1 MSTADLDFDPEF
13 EPAAPAVP
21 NTAAGTDPAS
31 TSLPGAFADVQS
43 SQALLNDCWNR
54 IGVFG
59 DRSCP
64 ELLGCVH
71 CRNCPVYSA
80 AGRSLLERLP
90 PDDYLQEWTTVLAET
105 KRGSENS
112 TLSADG
118 SVVRSDQSLS
128 VMIFRLA
135 RELFALPVGVF
146 LEVSSPFGVHS
157 VPGRSNQLF
166 LGLVNVRGEIMLAA
180 SLTNLL
186 GLTLEQG
193 SGQQPA
199 GRMAVAGTPEGK
211 WVFPIDEIYGI
222 YLFHRDD
229 VKPAP
234 VVISHADHAYT
245 SGVFQWQNRSV
256 ALLDPDRIFSVL
268 TAEISP
274 P

>member
-1 MSTADLDFDPEF
+1 MSTADLAFDPDF
-13 EPAAPAVP
+13 TVTPRVP
-21 NTAAGTDPAS
+21 STAAGSAAASIAPAES
-31 TSLPGAFADVQS
+31 IGEAEESRS
-43 SQALLNDCWNR
+43 LLNDCWNR

-64 ELLGCVH
+64 ELLSCVH

-90 PDDYLQEWTTVLAET
+90 PGDYLQEWTSVLAET
-105 KRGSENS
+105 KRGSESS

-135 RELFALPVGVF
+135 GELFALPVGVF
-146 LEVSSPFGVHS
+146 LEVSAPFVVHS

-166 LGLVNVRGEIMLAA
+166 LGMVNVRGEIMLAA

-186 GLTLEQG
+186 GLSVEKG
-193 SGQQPA
+193 NGQQAA

-222 YLFHRDD
+222 YLFNRDD

-234 VVISHADHAYT
+234 VVITNADQSYAC
-245 SGVFQWQNRSV
+245 GVFQWQNRSV
-256 ALLDPDRIFSVL
+256 ALLDPDRIFSML
-268 TAEISP
+268 TTEISP
-274 P
+274 Q

>member
-1 MSTADLDFDPEF
+1 MSPTDPVFDPDVLFAAAPDTQGTRGAMVDSRSSAEAT
-13 EPAAPAVP
+13 EPDPAASRL
-21 NTAAGTDPAS
+21 D
-31 TSLPGAFADVQS
+31 
-43 SQALLNDCWNR
+43 DCWNR

-64 ELLGCVH
+64 ELLNCVH

-90 PDDYLQEWTTVLAET
+90 PGDYLQEWTSVLAET
-105 KRGSENS
+105 KRGSDSS

-118 SVVRSDQSLS
+118 SVVRSEQSLS

-135 RELFALPVGVF
+135 SELFALPVGVF
-146 LEVSSPFGVHS
+146 LEVSAPFVVHS

-166 LGLVNVRGEIMLAA
+166 LGMVNVRGEIMLAA

-186 GLTLEQG
+186 GLSARSVTAQ
-193 SGQQPA
+193 A
-199 GRMAVAGTPEGK
+199 GARRMAVAGTPEGK

-234 VVISHADHAYT
+234 VVITNADHSTAC
-245 SGVFQWQNRSV
+245 GVFQWQNRSV
-256 ALLDPDRIFSVL
+256 ALLDPDRIFSML
-268 TAEISP
+268 TMEISP
-274 P
+274 Q

>member
-1 MSTADLDFDPEF
+1 MSPTDLDFDPDVLF
-13 EPAAPAVP
+13 PAE
-21 NTAAGTDPAS
+21 AS
-31 TSLPGAFADVQS
+31 PEVSPSLLD
-43 SQALLNDCWNR
+43 DCWNR

-64 ELLGCVH
+64 ELLNCVH
-71 CRNCPVYSA
+71 CRNCQVYSA

-90 PDDYLQEWTTVLAET
+90 PGDYLQEWTTVLAET
-105 KRGSENS
+105 KRGSESS

-135 RELFALPVGVF
+135 SELFALPVGVF
-146 LEVSSPFGVHS
+146 LEVSSPFVVHS

-166 LGLVNVRGEIMLAA
+166 LGMVNVRGEIMLAA

-186 GLTLEQG
+186 GLTLPATATAQ
-193 SGQQPA
+193 SA

-222 YLFHRDD
+222 YLFNRDD

-234 VVISHADHAYT
+234 VVITNAHHSYAC
-245 SGVFQWQNRSV
+245 GVFQWQNRSV
-256 ALLDPDRIFSVL
+256 ALLDPDRIFSML
-268 TAEISP
+268 TTEISP
-274 P
+274 Q

>member
-1 MSTADLDFDPEF
+1 MSPADPGFEAVQGDDR
-13 EPAAPAVP
+13 EPAVSRL
-21 NTAAGTDPAS
+21 D
-31 TSLPGAFADVQS
+31 
-43 SQALLNDCWNR
+43 DCWNR

-64 ELLGCVH
+64 ELLNCVH
-71 CRNCPVYSA
+71 CRNCQVYSA

-90 PDDYLQEWTTVLAET
+90 PGDYLQEWTSVLAET
-105 KRGSENS
+105 KRGSESS

-128 VMIFRLA
+128 VMIFRLSD
-135 RELFALPVGVF
+135 ELFALPVGVF
-146 LEVSSPFGVHS
+146 LEVSSPFVVHS

-166 LGLVNVRGEIMLAA
+166 LGMVNVRGEIMLAA
-180 SLTNLL
+180 SLTNLM
-186 GLTLEQG
+186 GLSLK
-193 SGQQPA
+193 SAAGQQPA

-222 YLFHRDD
+222 YLFNRDD

-234 VVISHADHAYT
+234 VVITNARHSYAC
-245 SGVFQWQNRSV
+245 GVFLWQNRSV
-256 ALLDPDRIFSVL
+256 ALLDPDRIFSML
-268 TAEISP
+268 TTEISP

>member
-1 MSTADLDFDPEF
+1 MSPADSVFDPDLLHAS
-13 EPAAPAVP
+13 PLAPLHPSRPSAAPS
-21 NTAAGTDPAS
+21 AS
-31 TSLPGAFADVQS
+31 
-43 SQALLNDCWNR
+43 LLDDCWNR

-64 ELLGCVH
+64 ELLSCVH

-105 KRGSENS
+105 KRGSESS

-135 RELFALPVGVF
+135 GELFALPVGVF
-146 LEVSSPFGVHS
+146 LEVASPFGVHS

-166 LGLVNVRGEIMLAA
+166 LGMVNVRGEIMLAA

-186 GLTLEQG
+186 GLSVDKGTG
-193 SGQQPA
+193 HHAA
-199 GRMAVAGTPEGK
+199 GRMAVAGTPAGK

-222 YLFHRDD
+222 YLFNRDD

-234 VVISHADHAYT
+234 VVISNADRSYT
-245 SGVFQWQNRSV
+245 CGVFQWQNRSV
-256 ALLDPDRIFSVL
+256 ALLDPDRIFSML
-268 TAEISP
+268 TTEISP

>member
-1 MSTADLDFDPEF
+1 MSPTNLDFDPDVLHAPGTVKIE
-13 EPAAPAVP
+13 EPP
-21 NTAAGTDPAS
+21 
-31 TSLPGAFADVQS
+31 SLLD
-43 SQALLNDCWNR
+43 DCWNR

-64 ELLGCVH
+64 ELLSCVH

-90 PDDYLQEWTTVLAET
+90 PGDYLQEWTAVLAET
-105 KRGSENS
+105 KRGSDSS

-135 RELFALPVGVF
+135 SELFALPVGVF
-146 LEVSSPFGVHS
+146 LEVSAPFVVHS
-157 VPGRSNQLF
+157 VPRRTNQLF
-166 LGLVNVRGEIMLAA
+166 LGMVNVRGEIMLAA

-186 GLTLEQG
+186 GLAVQSSSANT
-193 SGQQPA
+193 SAAPHAA
-199 GRMAVAGTPEGK
+199 GRMAVAGAPEGK

-222 YLFHRDD
+222 YLFNRDD

-234 VVISHADHAYT
+234 VVITNADHSYAC
-245 SGVFQWQNRSV
+245 GVFQWQNRSV
-256 ALLDPDRIFSVL
+256 ALLDPDRIFQAL
-268 TAEISP
+268 TNEISP
-274 P
+274 A